1 MPTLNDLYLNYDS
14 KTVTKTVR
22 INGVLIVDVL
32 AVEWSFAY
40 GQVPTATITIPN
52 PAPAAVTFF
61 APATIDIGFNGVVQR
76 VFTGQVLN
84 VNPGEQETEIECQ
97 GMSSPLENTFHEEIL
112 ITIDGVKN
120 AEELCEDSCA
130 AAGLAA
136 YHVTLPHWHPGTQI
150 LDPDPDHEPYTILK
164 FQTYGDAINKIAEVD
179 GGRWYE
185 TPTGTT
191 RVEVRE
197 PVPSLNAWRTY
208 FSMQLTG
215 FAEGETGIATAT
227 GAATLTDNTK
237 AWIPNAYVGLT
248 VVSSGR
254 SMTITSNTPTVLTGA
269 AWAPVGAPTVGPYTI
284 YTGYPA
290 GVVFPA
296 RPRIDNLRVQQDVKA
311 VKNKAIVEGC
321 TYVDA
326 AGENILIHSTASAP
340 SPWVLNPNGTQAYN
354 AELFTNELIDTIAKA
369 GEVAGRI
376 VALKNRM
383 ITSITLPIHGD
394 PQVNLGV
401 TVRVIDLDYTGIDAR
416 WFVESYTS
424 RLDSSGFTTTLTLL
438 GGTEAGGTI
447 NVFPFALFTYA
458 VDYEVIGDRNWA
470 IVTFDASGSIDPDG
484 TIADPAGYVWTAAAP
499 NAGVIAGTGKIR
511 TVAVDPAAYT
521 PPLKV
526 TLTVTDNEGATDA
539 MELEIDITAG
549 AAAVV
554 IPALFT
560 ANDKWFSATP
570 DGGIN
575 WNDQAYVAGGVISVS
590 AKPEDYANYGIAVY
604 GTYTGGLWRT
614 TDYCATALTQVM
626 ADYGHPIT
634 HVWWDRNLPT
644 RVWACSQNGMIF
656 RSDNDGLTWYAWD
669 DLAARFGLG
678 NIRLQRLSTPSPK
691 GLWAFG
697 GTGTGYPLI
706 VWDADLNHNWSHA
719 NLGGGLLVNLD
730 AAGLPVDV
738 YVADAACGEYNA
750 LAIILNSATITTAVY
765 YTDDIFGD
773 GSRWG
778 WATACSVNSLGAWI
792 QPDHIPGQY
801 CFGYTNNN
809 LVYRGDVTAGVM
821 AVTLA
826 PGSLAADHGQ
836 NHGWWMGAW
845 LGAYSGVYL
854 VSAMDISGTI
864 LPGFVYKTFDRF
876 ETNPVGL
883 LRPSTVYPLDTYG
896 TSTAVAATSLTDT
909 LKTWAVNRYAGMIV
923 SAGGRTGV
931 IVSNTAT
938 KLTIVDWLGGAD
950 PVSPV
955 AYAISLANARAFMTV
970 PGASG
975 TALTE
980 ARVLL
985 AGKLT
990 DPKRFAAWRTGLGNW
1005 TSHTF
1010 ADEFTN
1016 CDILQPRALTSTLWF
1031 ILGFDGQDS
1040 ANDTDNRIMR
1050 TQDAGVN
1057 WAAFTQPK
1065 AGNDYWQDFALD
1077 AGGRFWGLTLD
1088 VTDNTPYGTTKAW
1101 YSTDEGDTWTLSEEW
1116 IGSVGA
1122 GSRLFYRIVCHP
1134 TNQNIIAVVGTALHG
1149 GIWAGEIRTAY
1160 TLDRGASWGLNLCP
1174 DHYYQTMPVAN
1185 DVIMTASGRLVF
1197 VAGSW
1202 IKVLTSD
1209 DYGANWTI
1217 RLSFGSYLLHRLLGP
1232 VSNLLGSRIYVL
1244 HIDFSGSPNVNE
1256 VWYSD
1261 DQGLTW
1267 TQFDNDVT
1275 TRSSDRCYGGI
1286 AYEESLDALY
1296 VPGIGA
1302 TGTYTTNEWL
1312 VDKMS
1317 PPEKAG
1323 TWLDFSDTLVPIG
1336 AETHFHIPLMAQQ
1349 IVAIP
1354 R

>member
-296 RPRIDNLRVQQDVKA
+296 RPRIDSLRVQQDAKA

-826 PGSLAADHGQ
+826 PGSLTVGHGQ

-845 LGAYSGVYL
+845 LGAFSGVYL
-854 VSAMDISGTI
+854 VSAMSLANESGTSTARDATSLTDATKVWPLDI
-864 LPGFVYKTFDRF
+864 MIGCTVSSGGKTMVITDSTANKVIGAGWSGGGMPALGAYTITKAPGFIYKTFDRF

-883 LRPSTVYPLDTYG
+883 LRP
-896 TSTAVAATSLTDT
+896 AVGFDAA
-909 LKTWAVNRYAGMIV
+909 
-923 SAGGRTGV
+923 
-931 IVSNTAT
+931 
-938 KLTIVDWLGGAD
+938 
-950 PVSPV
+950 PV
-955 AYAISLANARAFMTV
+955 ASRAYMTV
-970 PGASG
+970 PGAQG
-975 TALTE
+975 TAGIAYDEKLVATE
-980 ARVLL
+980 NQAGNARQSRLIG
-985 AGKLT
+985 AGVAT
-990 DPKRFAAWRTGLGNW
+990 WDAAAAITGCSGG
-1005 TSHTF
+1005 TY
-1010 ADEFTN
+1010 
-1016 CDILQPRALTSTLWF
+1016 PRIFPMTANLWF
-1031 ILGFDGQDS
+1031 AIDWGNDDDSYGYGAGARTEDGG
-1040 ANDTDNRIMR
+1040 DT
-1050 TQDAGVN
+1050 
-1057 WAAFTQPK
+1057 WAATPAPAWVNSGGFHHFGQ
-1065 AGNDYWQDFALD
+1065 D
-1077 AGGRFWGLTLD
+1077 AGGRIWAIAHDTH
-1088 VTDNTPYGTTKAW
+1088 TTYRRTAIY
-1101 YSTDEGDTWTLSEEW
+1101 YSDDDGDSWTLSTTH
-1116 IGSVGA
+1116 GSGA
-1122 GSRLFYRIVCHP
+1122 AFKDSTGQRVCCHP
-1134 TNQNIIAVVGTALHG
+1134 TNQNIIAIYGFCVNIPVVGSPGYIL
-1149 GIWAGEIRTAY
+1149 Y
-1160 TLDRGASWGLNLCP
+1160 TLNRGASWSIN
-1174 DHYYQTMPVAN
+1174 YNN
-1185 DVIMTASGRLVF
+1185 DVDFFQG
-1197 VAGSW
+1197 
-1202 IKVLTSD
+1202 
-1209 DYGANWTI
+1209 TI
-1217 RLSFGSYLLHRLLGP
+1217 NYYYDALMLP
-1232 VSNLLGSRIYVL
+1232 NSRIL
-1244 HIDFSGSPNVNE
+1244 FIGPTHTWE
-1256 VWYSD
+1256 VWYTD
-1261 DQGLTW
+1261 DFGITW
-1267 TQFDNDVT
+1267 TL
-1275 TRSSDRCYGGI
+1275 
-1286 AYEESLDALY
+1286 AYESGALTDDRTNGLWVDSTGNKVAFFLSQGWITGPPITHKLYLSNNGGASFSVIDLSQELNVFLADTTFHIVAFASQRGKNVLYLRCSPVTGFTNDDAIVKLS
-1296 VPGIGA
+1296 PIDA
-1302 TGTYTTNEWL
+1302 TGVWTDITDTYPLSVADAEWNL
-1312 VDKMS
+1312 S
-1317 PPEKAG
+1317 A
-1323 TWLDFSDTLVPIG
+1323 VP
-1336 AETHFHIPLMAQQ
+1336 
-1349 IVAIP
+1349 
-1354 R
+1354 